1 MDLDKLLENL
11 AVISETLK
19 TPGLT
24 NQIDQDP
31 NFGDTVKKLETLVEK
46 IRAQQGDFSVSNE
59 NFKKIFN
66 ELGYPNIS
74 KFYNHF
80 IQLPKMQKYFNSI
93 LDTIK
98 SKKFK

>member
-19 TPGLT
+19 TPGLK

-46 IRAQQGDFSVSNE
+46 VRVQHGDFAV
-59 NFKKIFN
+59 
-66 ELGYPNIS
+66 PNDSLSSSLEEIS
-74 KFYNHF
+74 EK
-80 IQLPKMQKYFNSI
+80 LP
-93 LDTIK
+93 
-98 SKKFK
+98 

>member
-31 NFGDTVKKLETLVEK
+31 DFGDKVKKLETLVEK
-46 IRAQQGDFSVSNE
+46 LRLQHGDFVSDESLFSSLKEISDKLNE
-59 NFKKIFN
+59 IDDYCNLN
-66 ELGYPNIS
+66 L
-74 KFYNHF
+74 
-80 IQLPKMQKYFNSI
+80 QK
-93 LDTIK
+93 LDFLKDIK
-98 SKKFK
+98 PLI

>member
-31 NFGDTVKKLETLVEK
+31 DIGDKVKKLETLVEK
-46 IRAQQGDFSVSNE
+46 LRVQHGDISASDDSLFSSLKEISDKLNE
-59 NFKKIFN
+59 IDDYCNLNLQKLDFLK
-66 ELGYPNIS
+66 NI
-74 KFYNHF
+74 KPL
-80 IQLPKMQKYFNSI
+80 I
-93 LDTIK
+93 
-98 SKKFK
+98 

>member
-31 NFGDTVKKLETLVEK
+31 DFGDKVKKLETLVEK
-46 IRAQQGDFSVSNE
+46 LRVQHGDISESDDSMFSSLKE
-59 NFKKIFN
+59 
-66 ELGYPNIS
+66 IS
-74 KFYNHF
+74 DKLKE
-80 IQLPKMQKYFNSI
+80 I
-93 LDTIK
+93 
-98 SKKFK
+98 

>member
-24 NQIDQDP
+24 NQIEQDP

-46 IRAQQGDFSVSNE
+46 VRVQHGDFAVPNDSLTSSLKEISEKLNE
-59 NFKKIFN
+59 IDDYCNLNLQKLDFLK
-66 ELGYPNIS
+66 NI
-74 KFYNHF
+74 KPL
-80 IQLPKMQKYFNSI
+80 I
-93 LDTIK
+93 
-98 SKKFK
+98 

>member
-46 IRAQQGDFSVSNE
+46 IRVQHGDFAVPNDSLSSSLKEISEKLNE
-59 NFKKIFN
+59 IDDYCNLNLQKLDFLK
-66 ELGYPNIS
+66 NI
-74 KFYNHF
+74 KPL
-80 IQLPKMQKYFNSI
+80 I
-93 LDTIK
+93 
-98 SKKFK
+98 

>member
-31 NFGDTVKKLETLVEK
+31 DFGDKVKKLEKLVEK
-46 IRAQQGDFSVSNE
+46 VRVQHGFISLPDDNLSSSLKEISDKLNEIDDYCNLNLQKLDFL
-59 NFKKIFN
+59 K
-66 ELGYPNIS
+66 NI
-74 KFYNHF
+74 KPL
-80 IQLPKMQKYFNSI
+80 I
-93 LDTIK
+93 
-98 SKKFK
+98 

>member
-31 NFGDTVKKLETLVEK
+31 DFGDKVKKLETLVEK
-46 IRAQQGDFSVSNE
+46 LRLQHGDFVSDESLFSSLKEISDKLNE
-59 NFKKIFN
+59 IDDYCNLNLQKLDFLK
-66 ELGYPNIS
+66 NI
-74 KFYNHF
+74 KPL
-80 IQLPKMQKYFNSI
+80 I
-93 LDTIK
+93 
-98 SKKFK
+98 

>member
-24 NQIDQDP
+24 NQIEQDP

-46 IRAQQGDFSVSNE
+46 VRVQHGDFAVPDDSLSSSLKEISEKLSEIDDYCNL
-59 NFKKIFN
+59 NLQKLDFLK
-66 ELGYPNIS
+66 NI
-74 KFYNHF
+74 KPL
-80 IQLPKMQKYFNSI
+80 I
-93 LDTIK
+93 
-98 SKKFK
+98 

>member
-31 NFGDTVKKLETLVEK
+31 DFGDKVKKLETLVEK
-46 IRAQQGDFSVSNE
+46 LRAQHGDISASKDSLFSSLKEISDKLNE
-59 NFKKIFN
+59 IDEYCNLN
-66 ELGYPNIS
+66 L
-74 KFYNHF
+74 
-80 IQLPKMQKYFNSI
+80 QK
-93 LDTIK
+93 LDFLKDIK
-98 SKKFK
+98 PLI

>member
-46 IRAQQGDFSVSNE
+46 VRVQHGDFAVPNDSLTSSLKEISEKLNE
-59 NFKKIFN
+59 IDDYCNLNLQKLDFLK
-66 ELGYPNIS
+66 NI
-74 KFYNHF
+74 KPL
-80 IQLPKMQKYFNSI
+80 I
-93 LDTIK
+93 
-98 SKKFK
+98 

>member
-31 NFGDTVKKLETLVEK
+31 DFGDTVKKLETLVEK
-46 IRAQQGDFSVSNE
+46 VRVQHGDISLPDDNLSSSLKEISDKLNE
-59 NFKKIFN
+59 IDDYCNFNLQKLDFLK
-66 ELGYPNIS
+66 NI
-74 KFYNHF
+74 KPL
-80 IQLPKMQKYFNSI
+80 I
-93 LDTIK
+93 
-98 SKKFK
+98 

>member
-31 NFGDTVKKLETLVEK
+31 NFGDKVKKFETLVEQL
-46 IRAQQGDFSVSNE
+46 RLQHGDFSLSDDSLFSSLKEISDKLNE
-59 NFKKIFN
+59 IDDYCNLNLQKLDFLK
-66 ELGYPNIS
+66 NI
-74 KFYNHF
+74 KP
-80 IQLPKMQKYFNSI
+80 II
-93 LDTIK
+93 
-98 SKKFK
+98 

>member
-24 NQIDQDP
+24 NQIEQDP

-46 IRAQQGDFSVSNE
+46 IRVQHGDFAVPDDSLSSSLKEISEKLNE
-59 NFKKIFN
+59 IDDYCNLNLQKLDFLK
-66 ELGYPNIS
+66 NI
-74 KFYNHF
+74 KPL
-80 IQLPKMQKYFNSI
+80 I
-93 LDTIK
+93 
-98 SKKFK
+98 

>member
-19 TPGLT
+19 TPGLK

-46 IRAQQGDFSVSNE
+46 VRVQHGDFAVPNDSLSSSLKEISEKLNE
-59 NFKKIFN
+59 IDDYCNKNLQKLDFLK
-66 ELGYPNIS
+66 NI
-74 KFYNHF
+74 KPL
-80 IQLPKMQKYFNSI
+80 I
-93 LDTIK
+93 
-98 SKKFK
+98 

>member
-46 IRAQQGDFSVSNE
+46 IRVQHGDFAVPDDSLSSSLKEISEKLNE
-59 NFKKIFN
+59 IDDYCNLNLQKLDFLK
-66 ELGYPNIS
+66 NI
-74 KFYNHF
+74 KPL
-80 IQLPKMQKYFNSI
+80 I
-93 LDTIK
+93 
-98 SKKFK
+98 

>member
-24 NQIDQDP
+24 NQIEQDP

-46 IRAQQGDFSVSNE
+46 IRVQHGDFAVPNDSLTSSLKEISEKLNE
-59 NFKKIFN
+59 IDDYCNLNLQKLDFLK
-66 ELGYPNIS
+66 NI
-74 KFYNHF
+74 KPL
-80 IQLPKMQKYFNSI
+80 I
-93 LDTIK
+93 
-98 SKKFK
+98 

>member
-31 NFGDTVKKLETLVEK
+31 NFGDKIKKLETLVEK
-46 IRAQQGDFSVSNE
+46 LRLQHGDISASDDSLFSSLKEISDKLNE
-59 NFKKIFN
+59 IDDYCNLN
-66 ELGYPNIS
+66 L
-74 KFYNHF
+74 
-80 IQLPKMQKYFNSI
+80 QK
-93 LDTIK
+93 LDFLKDIK
-98 SKKFK
+98 PLI

>member
-31 NFGDTVKKLETLVEK
+31 NFGDKVKKLETLVEK
-46 IRAQQGDFSVSNE
+46 VRVQHGDFAVPNDSLSSSLKEISEKLNE
-59 NFKKIFN
+59 IDDYCNLKLQKLDFLN
-66 ELGYPNIS
+66 NI
-74 KFYNHF
+74 KPL
-80 IQLPKMQKYFNSI
+80 I
-93 LDTIK
+93 
-98 SKKFK
+98 

>member
-31 NFGDTVKKLETLVEK
+31 DFGDKVKKLETLVEK
-46 IRAQQGDFSVSNE
+46 LRLQHGGISTSDDSFFSSLKEISDTLNEIDDYCNLNLQKLDFL
-59 NFKKIFN
+59 K
-66 ELGYPNIS
+66 
-74 KFYNHF
+74 
-80 IQLPKMQKYFNSI
+80 
-93 LDTIK
+93 DIK
-98 SKKFK
+98 PLI

>member
-31 NFGDTVKKLETLVEK
+31 DFGDKVKKLETLVEK
-46 IRAQQGDFSVSNE
+46 LRLQHGDNPMSDESLFSSLKEISDKLNE
-59 NFKKIFN
+59 IDDYCNLNLQKLDFLK
-66 ELGYPNIS
+66 NI
-74 KFYNHF
+74 KPL
-80 IQLPKMQKYFNSI
+80 I
-93 LDTIK
+93 
-98 SKKFK
+98 

>member
-31 NFGDTVKKLETLVEK
+31 DFRDKVKKLETLVEK
-46 IRAQQGDFSVSNE
+46 VRVQHGDISASDDSLSSSLKEISDKLNE
-59 NFKKIFN
+59 IDDYCNLNLQKLDFLK
-66 ELGYPNIS
+66 NI
-74 KFYNHF
+74 KPL
-80 IQLPKMQKYFNSI
+80 I
-93 LDTIK
+93 
-98 SKKFK
+98 

>member
-46 IRAQQGDFSVSNE
+46 VRVQHGDFAVPDDSLSSSLKEISEKLNE
-59 NFKKIFN
+59 IDDYCNLNLQKLDFLK
-66 ELGYPNIS
+66 NI
-74 KFYNHF
+74 KPL
-80 IQLPKMQKYFNSI
+80 I
-93 LDTIK
+93 
-98 SKKFK
+98 

>member
-46 IRAQQGDFSVSNE
+46 IRVQHGDFAVPDDSLSSSLKEISEKLSEIDDYCNL
-59 NFKKIFN
+59 NLQKLDFLK
-66 ELGYPNIS
+66 NI
-74 KFYNHF
+74 KPL
-80 IQLPKMQKYFNSI
+80 I
-93 LDTIK
+93 
-98 SKKFK
+98 

>member
-31 NFGDTVKKLETLVEK
+31 DIGDKVKKLETLVEK
-46 IRAQQGDFSVSNE
+46 LRVQHGDISASDDSLFSSLKEISDKLNE
-59 NFKKIFN
+59 IDAYCNLNLQKLDFLK
-66 ELGYPNIS
+66 NI
-74 KFYNHF
+74 KPL
-80 IQLPKMQKYFNSI
+80 I
-93 LDTIK
+93 
-98 SKKFK
+98 